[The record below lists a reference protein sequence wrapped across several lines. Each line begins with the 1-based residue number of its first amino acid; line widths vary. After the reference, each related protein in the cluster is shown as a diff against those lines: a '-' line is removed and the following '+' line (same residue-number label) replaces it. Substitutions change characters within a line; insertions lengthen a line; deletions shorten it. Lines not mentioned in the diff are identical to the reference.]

1 MHAGVVGEL
10 FELGFGRRSRP
21 RGPRCL
27 QLQRGRRAAA
37 RSPRP
42 PPRRRSGR
50 VRHQNYQPNRSNR
63 RRLVAVPRKD
73 HRGRNEPVVGGVR
86 GVLGTT
92 SRREINLS
100 DARAPQRRRNLVGD
114 GTSSAHRRAV
124 PLLAVHQILMVSSL
138 ACHLLQTASARVRRP
153 RRRRHSALIPLA
165 RSTASEKL
173 RSATR
178 FSRIDRAFATLG
190 AHVATR
196 HGMRW
201 PPRCRR
207 GCVT

>member
-1 MHAGVVGEL
+1 VLCCAVLCCAVLCCAGSLRSSWWLLIKAGQVCSEELGQMHAGVVGEL
-10 FELGFGRRSRP
+10 FELGSAGE
-21 RGPRCL
+21 
-27 QLQRGRRAAA
+27 A
-37 RSPRP
+37 
-42 PPRRRSGR
+42 
-50 VRHQNYQPNRSNR
+50 VRE
-63 RRLVAVPRKD
+63 D
-73 HRGRNEPVVGGVR
+73 HGAYSCSADGGH
-86 GVLGTT
+86 
-92 SRREINLS
+92 
-100 DARAPQRRRNLVGD
+100 RAPQRRRNLVGD
-114 GTSSAHRRAV
+114 GASSAHRRAV
-124 PLLAVHQILMVSSL
+124 PLLAVHQTLMVSSL
-138 ACHLLQTASARVRRP
+138 ACQLLQTASARVRRP